1 MHLRGCL
8 WPESFSKRRASDR
21 DGRRGQM
28 RRQGRLRRRFLHNMR
43 KRNLPVESAPIAG
56 VVGVSRAGRPG
67 GPPRARPVADLITS
81 RGMETPAA
89 GATGIVLVERR
100 GSAAFVTLNRP
111 EAANALS
118 KGLVS
123 ALAST
128 FAGLEAELAGG
139 GDLRAVVL
147 TGAGDKAFCAGAD
160 LKERRTWTL
169 DDTRVFLDQLNA
181 LMNAVAAFP
190 RPVIAAINGV
200 AFGGGLELALA
211 CDIRLAVEGAEMG
224 LTEVRLGIIPGAG
237 GTQRLA
243 RIAGLA
249 VAKELTLTGRRIGAG
264 RARELGLVSEVAA
277 PGALVE
283 AAARLAREIGAAAPL
298 ALAAAKRAIDE
309 GAARSLAEGLAI
321 ERAHYE
327 QVLIT
332 DDRNE
337 GLNAF
342 IAKRAPEF
350 KGR

>member
-1 MHLRGCL
+1 
-8 WPESFSKRRASDR
+8 
-21 DGRRGQM
+21 
-28 RRQGRLRRRFLHNMR
+28 
-43 KRNLPVESAPIAG
+43 
-56 VVGVSRAGRPG
+56 
-67 GPPRARPVADLITS
+67 
-81 RGMETPAA
+81 METPAA
-89 GATGIVLVERR
+89 GTTGIVLVERR
-100 GSAAFVTLNRP
+100 GTTAFVTLNRP

-118 KGLVS
+118 KSLVS
-123 ALAST
+123 ALASA
-128 FAGLEAELAGG
+128 FAGLEAEIAGG

-147 TGAGDKAFCAGAD
+147 TGAGGKAFCAGAD
-160 LKERRTWTL
+160 LKERRAWTL
-169 DDTRVFLDQLNA
+169 DDTRGFLDQLNA
-181 LMNAVAAFP
+181 VMNAVAAFP

-211 CDIRLAVEGAEMG
+211 CDIRLAADSAEMG

-249 VAKELTLTGRRIGAG
+249 VAKELTLTGRRIGAAQ
-264 RARELGLVSEVAA
+264 ARELGLVSQVAPA
-277 PGALVE
+277 DGLAE
-283 AAARLAREIGAAAPL
+283 TAGRLAREIGAAAPL

-309 GAARSLAEGLAI
+309 GAARSLADGLTI

-332 DDRNE
+332 GDRNE

>member
-1 MHLRGCL
+1 
-8 WPESFSKRRASDR
+8 
-21 DGRRGQM
+21 
-28 RRQGRLRRRFLHNMR
+28 
-43 KRNLPVESAPIAG
+43 
-56 VVGVSRAGRPG
+56 
-67 GPPRARPVADLITS
+67 
-81 RGMETPAA
+81 METSAA
-89 GATGIVLVERR
+89 GPTGIVLVERR

-128 FAGLEAELAGG
+128 FAGLEAEIAGG

-169 DDTRVFLDQLNA
+169 DDTRAFLDQLNA

-211 CDIRLAVEGAEMG
+211 CDLRLAADGAEMG

-249 VAKELTLTGRRIGAG
+249 AAKELTLTGRRIGAA

-277 PGALVE
+277 PGALAE

-298 ALAAAKRAIDE
+298 ALAGAKRAIDE
-309 GAARSLAEGLAI
+309 GAARPLADGLAI

>member
-1 MHLRGCL
+1 
-8 WPESFSKRRASDR
+8 
-21 DGRRGQM
+21 
-28 RRQGRLRRRFLHNMR
+28 
-43 KRNLPVESAPIAG
+43 
-56 VVGVSRAGRPG
+56 
-67 GPPRARPVADLITS
+67 
-81 RGMETPAA
+81 METPAA
-89 GATGIVLVERR
+89 GATGIVLVARR

-123 ALAST
+123 TLAST
-128 FAGLEAELAGG
+128 FAGLEAEIAGG
-139 GDLRAVVL
+139 ADLRAVVL

-169 DDTRVFLDQLNA
+169 DDTRAFLDQLTA

-211 CDIRLAVEGAEMG
+211 CDIRLAAASAEMG
-224 LTEVRLGIIPGAG
+224 LPEVRLGIIPGAG

-243 RIAGLA
+243 RMAGLA
-249 VAKELTLTGRRIGAG
+249 AAKELTLTGRRIGAA
-264 RARELGLVSEVAA
+264 RARELGLVSEVAPA
-277 PGALVE
+277 GALAE
-283 AAARLAREIGAAAPL
+283 TTERWAREIGAAAPL

-309 GAARSLAEGLAI
+309 GAARSLADGLAI

-337 GLNAF
+337 GLSAF
-342 IAKRAPEF
+342 IAKRPPEF